1 MFKGDRLFKAAIFDT
16 SDLVLASKD
25 RVACESVSLSVLKL
39 HAAKKRVR
47 GEYVEKSV
55 WDQVQIYYAA
65 QLGLGQAEADKISI
79 EDFKVPRFDEIK
91 ANWV

>member
-1 MFKGDRLFKAAIFDT
+1 MI
-16 SDLVLASKD
+16 ASKD

-39 HAAKKRVR
+39 HAAEKRIR
-47 GEYVEKSV
+47 REYVDKSV

-65 QLGLGQAEADKISI
+65 QLGLGQAEPAKITI
-79 EDFKVPRFDEIK
+79 QDIKVPRFDEIK